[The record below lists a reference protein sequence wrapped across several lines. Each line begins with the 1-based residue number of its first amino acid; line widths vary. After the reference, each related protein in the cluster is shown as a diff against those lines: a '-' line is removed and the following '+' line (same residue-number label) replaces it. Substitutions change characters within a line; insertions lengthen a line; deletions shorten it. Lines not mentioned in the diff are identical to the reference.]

1 MFQLKPSFAGGELAP
16 ALYGRIDLAKYDVGA
31 AEIENMIVLRYGGV
45 SRRPGFRYVAGTCNN
60 GKARLLP
67 FRYSSDQ
74 NYIVEVT
81 AGRFRFYTDQGIVVD
96 GGGDPYSVANDFL
109 ESELEDI
116 KYTQSADTLFLT
128 HPDHYPMTLVRKG
141 SANWQYQKMDIVGGP
156 FEDPVRNGISI
167 TPSDVTGTITL
178 TASADYFTADM
189 VGSFLALEQAIAS
202 QKQEGVPGEIVDD
215 DPDDDVPGEPVILQV
230 DCPPG
235 GTAYVETFGFWSGTI
250 HVEKYDKKT
259 ADWVEL
265 RSQYNNHNSNYQL
278 TFTNETEGIVAYR
291 VTSDDFDPSVW
302 QDENP
307 NQTGR
312 VVLQT
317 FSSDYQGIVKITA
330 VNSATSAT
338 ATVERKLAATSAT
351 LDYALSPWSA
361 DKGYPACC
369 GFFEDRFVLAATKTA
384 PQTFWMSRTGDYYNF
399 GVSIPQVDTDAIT
412 GTLNNGEMNG
422 IKYMATFGEILMQTA
437 GGTYKVSGGDKPIS
451 PTNMQS
457 KPQEYRGINNLTPCL
472 IGGRVVFVQQ
482 QGSIVRDLGYTYDSD
497 KYQGDDVSLLAAHL
511 FEGHTVKS
519 MTYQQVPN
527 SIVWCVRDDGLLLGM
542 TYIKEQD
549 VYAWHKH
556 RTAGDFVDV
565 CSISGDHED
574 ELWAVVKRDE
584 NYYVE
589 VMAAQVQEKTEACQF
604 FVDAGYKVTGN
615 TQTTITGLSWL
626 AGKTVQILGDG
637 SVLPE
642 QEVADDG
649 SLTFRH
655 VFGTLVIGLG
665 YESGLKTLPVE
676 VNAADG
682 TMASRKKRI
691 ARLMMMFKD
700 SRGGW
705 YGLNEG
711 RLDEIKWRSSE
722 NYDAPIKLFTG
733 KKYVTLPQSGYE
745 DTLQVTIKQTDPL
758 PMNIIA
764 IVPEVAPG
772 G

>member
-1 MFQLKPSFAGGELAP
+1 MYQLKPSFAGGELAP

-45 SRRPGFRYVAGTCNN
+45 SRRPGFRYVAQTYGN

-81 AGRFRFYTDQGIVVD
+81 AGRFRFYTDQGIVMS
-96 GGGDPYSVANDFL
+96 GGSPYSIANDFL
-109 ESELEDI
+109 ASELEDI

-128 HPDHYPMTLVRKG
+128 HPDHHPMTLVRKG
-141 SANWQYQKMDIVGGP
+141 SANWQYKKMDITGGP

-167 TPSDVTGTITL
+167 TPSATTGTITL

-189 VGSFLALEQAIAS
+189 VGSFLALEQSIAS
-202 QKQEGVPGEIVDD
+202 QKQEGVPGTLEVS
-215 DPDDDVPGEPVILQV
+215 
-230 DCPPG
+230 CPPG
-235 GTAYVETFGFWSGTI
+235 GSVYVETFGFWTGTI

-265 RSQYNNHNSNYQL
+265 RSQYNNHSQNYQM
-278 TFTNETEGIVAYR
+278 TFTNETEEIVAYR
-291 VTSDDFDPSVW
+291 VTSADFDPSVW
-302 QDENP
+302 SDENP
-307 NQTGR
+307 RQTGK

-317 FSSDYQGIVKITA
+317 FSTDYQGIVKITS

-351 LDYALSPWSA
+351 LDYSLSPWSA
-361 DKGYPACC
+361 NKGYPACC

-422 IKYMATFGEILMQTA
+422 IKYMATFGEVIMQTA
-437 GGTYKVSGGDKPIS
+437 GGTYKVSGGDKPIT
-451 PTNMQS
+451 PTNLQS

-472 IGGRVVFVQQ
+472 IGGRIVFVQQ
-482 QGSIVRDLGYTYDSD
+482 QGNTVRDLGYTYDSD

-519 MTYQQVPN
+519 LTYQQVPN
-527 SIVWCVRDDGLLLGM
+527 SIVWCVRDDGALLGM

-556 RTAGDFVDV
+556 TTAGKFIDV
-565 CSISGDHED
+565 CSISGDRED
-574 ELWAVVKRDE
+574 ELWAVVKRDG

-589 VMAAQVQEKTEACQF
+589 LMADQVQQDTPETQF
-604 FVDAGYKVTGN
+604 YVDGGYRISGN
-615 TQTTITGLSWL
+615 ENANITGLTWL
-626 AGKTVQILGDG
+626 AGKTVQILADG
-637 SVLPE
+637 NILPE
-642 QEVADDG
+642 QEVANDG
-649 SLTFRH
+649 SLSLGH
-655 VFGTLVIGLG
+655 VFSNLSIGLG
-665 YESGLKTLPVE
+665 YASRLKTLPVE

-682 TMASRKKRI
+682 TLASRKKRI
-691 ARLMMMFKD
+691 ARLMMMFQK

-705 YGLNEG
+705 YGLKENK
-711 RLDEIKWRSSE
+711 LDEIKWRSNE
-722 NYDAPIKLFTG
+722 NYDTPVKLFTG
-733 KKYVTLPQSGYE
+733 KQYVTIPQSSYE
-745 DTLQVTIKQTDPL
+745 DTLNVVIKQLDPL

-764 IVPEVAPG
+764 IVPEVTPG